1 MRGADT
7 RRTHEGRELP
17 LSDPMHPNR
26 PFPQSGPT
34 VPRAPSERP
43 GSRNILFAGIG
54 QNPSDRFMKPGPTPP
69 NRRQFTGA
77 LAAGL
82 LGAACGQERASHA
95 ASLDYRIR
103 NALIVD
109 GTGAP
114 AYRGDLGIRDGR
126 FVPPEGEALREL
138 DADGLVA
145 APGFVDIHSHGDL
158 VLASGRPDRET
169 LIAGRLAQGIT
180 TEVIGNCGL
189 GAAPLFG
196 EAPDLA
202 PAVHAWMTPE
212 GASWRWASL
221 ADYFAALETR
231 GLPLNVA
238 ALVPHGLLRLGAMGL
253 RPGAPDAAER
263 TAMAGALERSLEEGA
278 CGLSVG
284 LIYPPG
290 MFSATEELLEL
301 ARSLRV
307 PDAVFTAHVRGSSET
322 LLPAVEELIEIGRST
337 EVRVHHS
344 HAEAVGRNH
353 WAKLAT
359 FLEMERKARREGVR
373 VSADMFPY
381 PVAATMMYAIYPP
394 WALEG
399 GPDELLARLRDPE
412 TRARIGRDIE
422 ERTPEWPPWEP
433 EGWPHNLVSA
443 VGWDRIQVSS
453 VGSEAG
459 RDALGRSLAELGST
473 EGTEPFEAISDLM
486 LAEDGAV
493 GQFVLDISGEDGLRE
508 LAADPEVAFITD
520 ANDYGK
526 GSPHPA
532 AYGAFPRVLRRY
544 VREEGAIPLEEAI
557 RRMTSLPAGLVG
569 LEDRG
574 RIANNLPADLVLFD
588 REQVTDHA
596 TLEQPRARATGIRA
610 TFVNGQPV
618 IHDGRFTGALPGR
631 VLRRSA

>member
-1 MRGADT
+1 MT
-7 RRTHEGRELP
+7 QRETP
-17 LSDPMHPNR
+17 AR
-26 PFPQSGPT
+26 
-34 VPRAPSERP
+34 
-43 GSRNILFAGIG
+43 RNILSVGIG
-54 QNPSDRFMKPGPTPP
+54 QNPLDRFMKHGPTPP
-69 NRRQFTGA
+69 TRRQFTGT

-82 LGAACGQERASHA
+82 LGAACGQERPSHEDF
-95 ASLDYRIR
+95 LDYRIR
-103 NALIVD
+103 NALVVD

-114 AYRGDLGIRDGR
+114 ARRGDLGIRAGR
-126 FVPPEGEALREL
+126 FVPPKGEALREL

-158 VLASGRPDRET
+158 VLASSRPDRET

-196 EAPDLA
+196 EARDLA
-202 PAVHAWMTPE
+202 PAVHAWMTP
-212 GASWRWASL
+212 GGTDWRWKSL
-221 ADYFAALETR
+221 ADYFAALESR

-263 TAMAGALERSLEEGA
+263 SAMAGALERSLEEGA

-301 ARSLRV
+301 ARSLRGL
-307 PDAVFTAHVRGSSET
+307 DGVFTAHVRGSSET
-322 LLPAVEELIEIGRST
+322 LLPAVEELIEIGRSA

-344 HAEAVGRNH
+344 HAEAVGRDH

-359 FLEMERKARREGVR
+359 FLEMEREARREGVR

-399 GPDELLARLRDPE
+399 GPGELLARLRDPE
-412 TRARIGRDIE
+412 TRARIGKDIG

-459 RDALGRSLAELGST
+459 RDALGRSLAELGSVR
-473 EGTEPFEAISDLM
+473 GTEPFEAISDLM

-508 LAADPEVAFITD
+508 LASDPEVAFITD
-520 ANDYGK
+520 ANDYGT

-544 VREEGAIPLEEAI
+544 VREEGTIPLEDAI
-557 RRMTSLPAGLVG
+557 RRMTSLPAGIIG
-569 LEDRG
+569 LGDRG
-574 RIANNLPADLVLFD
+574 RIANGFPADLVLFD
-588 REQVTDHA
+588 GEEVTDHA
-596 TLEQPRARATGIRA
+596 TLDRPRARATGIRA

>member
-1 MRGADT
+1 M
-7 RRTHEGRELP
+7 
-17 LSDPMHPNR
+17 SHPEKSGTFSKPTDRHR
-26 PFPQSGPT
+26 PESLNHLT
-34 VPRAPSERP
+34 
-43 GSRNILFAGIG
+43 
-54 QNPSDRFMKPGPTPP
+54 KPGTAPP
-69 NRRQFTGA
+69 SRRQFTGA

-82 LGAACGQERASHA
+82 LGAACGQERPSHA
-95 ASLDYRIR
+95 AFLDVRIR
-103 NALIVD
+103 NALVVD

-126 FVPPEGEALREL
+126 FVPPEREALLEL

-158 VLASGRPDRET
+158 VLVSSRPDRET

-196 EAPDLA
+196 EAQDLA

-212 GASWRWASL
+212 GADWRWESL
-221 ADYFAALETR
+221 ADYFSVLETR

-253 RPGAPDAAER
+253 RPGAPDAGER
-263 TAMAGALERSLEEGA
+263 AAMAGALDRSLEAGA
-278 CGLSVG
+278 CGLSCG

-290 MFSATEELLEL
+290 MFSATDELLEL
-301 ARSLRV
+301 ARSLRAS
-307 PDAVFTAHVRGSSET
+307 DRVFTAHVRGSSET
-322 LLPAVEELIEIGRST
+322 LLPAVEELIAIGRDA

-344 HAEAVGRNH
+344 HAEAVGRDH
-353 WAKLAT
+353 WTKLAT
-359 FLEMERKARREGVR
+359 FLEMEREARRDGVR

-399 GPDELLARLRDPE
+399 GPGELLARLRDAE

-443 VGWDRIQVSS
+443 VGWDRIRVSS

-459 RDALGRSLAELGST
+459 RDALGRSLAELGSAT
-473 EGTEPFEAISDLM
+473 GTEPFEAISNLM
-486 LAEDGAV
+486 LAEGGAV
-493 GQFVLDISGEDGLRE
+493 GQFVLDISGEDGLRD

-544 VREEGAIPLEEAI
+544 VREDGTISLEEAV
-557 RRMTSLPAGLVG
+557 RRMTSLPAGILG
-569 LEDRG
+569 LDDRG
-574 RIANNLPADLVLFD
+574 RIENGLPADLVLFD
-588 REQVTDHA
+588 SEAVTDHA
-596 TLEQPRARATGIRA
+596 TLEQPRARATGIRT

-618 IHDGRFTGALPGR
+618 IRDGRFTGALPGR
-631 VLRRSA
+631 MLRRST

>member
-1 MRGADT
+1 
-7 RRTHEGRELP
+7 
-17 LSDPMHPNR
+17 
-26 PFPQSGPT
+26 
-34 VPRAPSERP
+34 
-43 GSRNILFAGIG
+43 
-54 QNPSDRFMKPGPTPP
+54 MKPGLAPP
-69 NRRQFTGA
+69 SRRQFTGA

-82 LGAACGQERASHA
+82 LGAACGQERPSHA
-95 ASLDYRIR
+95 AFLDYRIR
-103 NALIVD
+103 NALVVD

-126 FVPPEGEALREL
+126 FVPPQGEALREL

-196 EAPDLA
+196 EAHDLA

-212 GASWRWASL
+212 GADWRWESL
-221 ADYFAALETR
+221 ADYFSVLETR

-253 RPGAPDAAER
+253 RPGAPDAGER
-263 TAMAGALERSLEEGA
+263 AAMAGALERSLEAGA
-278 CGLSVG
+278 VGLSCG

-301 ARSLRV
+301 ARSLRAA
-307 PDAVFTAHVRGSSET
+307 DGVFTAHVRGSSET
-322 LLPAVEELIEIGRST
+322 LLPAVEELIAIGRDA

-344 HAEAVGRNH
+344 HAEAVGRDH

-359 FLEMERKARREGVR
+359 FLDMEREARREGVR

-381 PVAATMMYAIYPP
+381 PAAATMMYAIYPP

-399 GPDELLARLRDPE
+399 GPGELLARLRDPE
-412 TRARIGRDIE
+412 IRARIGKDIE

-433 EGWPHNLVSA
+433 DGWPHNLVSA
-443 VGWDRIQVSS
+443 VGWDRIRVSS

-459 RDALGRSLAELGST
+459 RDALGRSLAALGSAA
-473 EGTEPFEAISDLM
+473 GTEPFEAISDLM

-544 VREEGAIPLEEAI
+544 VREAGMIPLEEAI
-557 RRMTSLPAGLVG
+557 RRMTSLPAGIVG

-574 RIANNLPADLVLFD
+574 RIANGFPADLVLFD
-588 REQVTDHA
+588 GEEVTDHA
-596 TLEQPRARATGIRA
+596 TLERPRARATGIRA

>member
-1 MRGADT
+1 
-7 RRTHEGRELP
+7 
-17 LSDPMHPNR
+17 
-26 PFPQSGPT
+26 
-34 VPRAPSERP
+34 
-43 GSRNILFAGIG
+43 
-54 QNPSDRFMKPGPTPP
+54 MKPGPAAP

-82 LGAACGQERASHA
+82 LGAACARERPSHA
-95 ASLDYRIR
+95 AFLDYRIR
-103 NALIVD
+103 NAVVVD
-109 GTGAP
+109 GTGVP
-114 AYRGDLGIRDGR
+114 ARRGDLGIRDGR

-138 DADGLVA
+138 DAEGLVA

-158 VLASGRPDRET
+158 VLASSRPDRET
-169 LIAGRLAQGIT
+169 LITGRLAQGIT

-196 EAPDLA
+196 EARDLA

-212 GASWRWASL
+212 GADWRWKSL
-221 ADYFAALETR
+221 ADYFATLETR

-263 TAMAGALERSLEEGA
+263 SAMAGALERSLEDGA
-278 CGLSVG
+278 VGLSCG

-290 MFSATEELLEL
+290 MFSATRELREL
-301 ARSLRV
+301 ARSLRAS
-307 PDAVFTAHVRGSSET
+307 DGVFTAHVRGSSET
-322 LLPAVEELIEIGRST
+322 LLPAVEELIEIGRSA

-344 HAEAVGRNH
+344 HAEAVGRDH

-359 FLEMERKARREGVR
+359 FLEMEREARREGVR

-399 GPDELLARLRDPE
+399 GPGELLARLRDPE
-412 TRARIGRDIE
+412 TRARIGKDIE
-422 ERTPEWPPWEP
+422 ERIPDWPPWEP

-459 RDALGRSLAELGST
+459 RGALGRSLAELGSAA
-473 EGTEPFEAISDLM
+473 GTAPFEAISDLM

-493 GQFVLDISGEDGLRE
+493 GQFVLDISGEEGLRE

-544 VREEGAIPLEEAI
+544 VREEGTIPLEDAI
-557 RRMTSLPAGLVG
+557 RRMTSLPADIVG

-574 RIANNLPADLVLFD
+574 RIANGFPADLVLFD

-596 TLEQPRARATGIRA
+596 TLDRPRARATGIRA

>member
-1 MRGADT
+1 M
-7 RRTHEGRELP
+7 
-17 LSDPMHPNR
+17 
-26 PFPQSGPT
+26 
-34 VPRAPSERP
+34 
-43 GSRNILFAGIG
+43 
-54 QNPSDRFMKPGPTPP
+54 
-69 NRRQFTGA
+69 
-77 LAAGL
+77 
-82 LGAACGQERASHA
+82 
-95 ASLDYRIR
+95 
-103 NALIVD
+103 D

-126 FVPPEGEALREL
+126 FVPPDGEALREL
-138 DADGLVA
+138 DADGFVA

-158 VLASGRPDRET
+158 VLASSRPDRAT

-196 EAPDLA
+196 EAHDLA

-212 GASWRWASL
+212 GSEWRWESL
-221 ADYFAALETR
+221 ADYFSALETR

-253 RPGAPDAAER
+253 RPGEPDAGER
-263 TAMAGALERSLEEGA
+263 AAMAGALERSLEAGA
-278 CGLSVG
+278 CGLSCG

-301 ARSLRV
+301 ARSLRAS
-307 PDAVFTAHVRGSSET
+307 DGVFTAHIRGSSET
-322 LLPAVEELIEIGRST
+322 LLPAVEELIEIGRSA
-337 EVRVHHS
+337 EIRVHHS
-344 HAEAVGRNH
+344 HAEAVGRDH

-359 FLEMERKARREGVR
+359 FLEMEREARREGVR

-399 GPDELLARLRDPE
+399 GPGELLARLRDPE
-412 TRARIGRDIE
+412 TRARIGKDIE

-443 VGWDRIQVSS
+443 VGWDRIRVSS
-453 VGSEAG
+453 VGSDAS
-459 RDALGRSLAELGST
+459 RDALGRSLAELGSGT
-473 EGTEPFEAISDLM
+473 GTEPFEAISDLM

-544 VREEGAIPLEEAI
+544 VREERVIPLEEAI
-557 RRMTSLPAGLVG
+557 RRMTSLPAGIVG
-569 LEDRG
+569 LRDRG

-588 REQVTDHA
+588 RDTVTDHA
-596 TLEQPRARATGIRA
+596 TLQQPRARATGIRA

-618 IHDGRFTGALPGR
+618 IHDGGFTGALPGR

>member
-1 MRGADT
+1 
-7 RRTHEGRELP
+7 
-17 LSDPMHPNR
+17 
-26 PFPQSGPT
+26 
-34 VPRAPSERP
+34 
-43 GSRNILFAGIG
+43 
-54 QNPSDRFMKPGPTPP
+54 MKPGPPAP

-103 NALIVD
+103 NALVVD
-109 GTGAP
+109 GTGVP

-221 ADYFAALETR
+221 ADYFATLETR

-263 TAMAGALERSLEEGA
+263 TAMAGALERSLEQGA

-322 LLPAVEELIEIGRST
+322 LLPAVEELIGIGRSA

-344 HAEAVGRNH
+344 HAEAVGRDH
-353 WAKLAT
+353 WGKLAT
-359 FLEMERKARREGVR
+359 FLEMEREARREGVR

-422 ERTPEWPPWEP
+422 ERIPEWPPWEP

-443 VGWDRIQVSS
+443 VGWERIQVSS

-459 RDALGRSLAELGST
+459 RDALGRSLAELGSAA
-473 EGTEPFEAISDLM
+473 GTAPFEAISDLM

-544 VREEGAIPLEEAI
+544 VREARTIPLEEAI
-557 RRMTSLPAGLVG
+557 RRMTSLPADIVG

-574 RIANNLPADLVLFD
+574 RIGNGFPADLVLFD
-588 REQVTDHA
+588 REDVTDHA
-596 TLEQPRARATGIRA
+596 TFERPRARATGIRA

-618 IHDGRFTGALPGR
+618 VQGGRFTGALPGR

>member
-1 MRGADT
+1 
-7 RRTHEGRELP
+7 
-17 LSDPMHPNR
+17 
-26 PFPQSGPT
+26 
-34 VPRAPSERP
+34 
-43 GSRNILFAGIG
+43 
-54 QNPSDRFMKPGPTPP
+54 MKPGP
-69 NRRQFTGA
+69 NRREFAGA

-82 LGAACGQERASHA
+82 LGAACGQERPSHA

-103 NALIVD
+103 NALVVD

-114 AYRGDLGIRDGR
+114 AYRTDLGIRDGR
-126 FVPPEGEALREL
+126 FAPPEGEVLREV
-138 DADGLVA
+138 DAEGLVA

-196 EAPDLA
+196 DAHELA

-212 GASWRWASL
+212 GAAWRWESL
-221 ADYFAALETR
+221 SDYFSVLETR
-231 GLPLNVA
+231 GLALNVA

-253 RPGAPDAAER
+253 RPGAPDAGER
-263 TAMAGALERSLEEGA
+263 AAMASALEQGLEAGA
-278 CGLSVG
+278 CGLSCG

-290 MFSATEELLEL
+290 MFSATDELLEL
-301 ARSLRV
+301 ARSLRAS
-307 PDAVFTAHVRGSSET
+307 DGVFTAHVRGSSET
-322 LLPAVEELIEIGRST
+322 LLPAVEELIAIGRSA

-344 HAEAVGRNH
+344 HAEAVGRDH
-353 WAKLAT
+353 WNKLGV
-359 FLEMERKARREGVR
+359 FLELEREARREGVR

-399 GPDELLARLRDPE
+399 GPGELLARLRDPA
-412 TRARIGRDIE
+412 TRTRIGRDIA

-433 EGWPHNLVSA
+433 GAWPHNLVSA
-443 VGWDRIQVSS
+443 VGWDRIRVSS
-453 VGSEAG
+453 AGSQAAHA
-459 RDALGRSLAELGST
+459 ALGRSLAELGSAA
-473 EGTEPFEAISDLM
+473 GTEPFEAISDLM

-544 VREEGAIPLEEAI
+544 VREEGVIPLEEAI
-557 RRMTSLPAGLVG
+557 RRMTSLPAGIVG

-574 RIANNLPADLVLFD
+574 RIANGLPADLVLFD
-588 REQVTDHA
+588 REEVTDLA
-596 TLEQPRARATGIRA
+596 TLEEPRARSTGIRT
-610 TFVNGQPV
+610 TFVNGRIV
-618 IHDGRFTGALPGR
+618 TRDGRFTGALPGR
-631 VLRRSA
+631 VLRKGP

>member
-1 MRGADT
+1 MKRKPA
-7 RRTHEGRELP
+7 
-17 LSDPMHPNR
+17 
-26 PFPQSGPT
+26 
-34 VPRAPSERP
+34 APS
-43 GSRNILFAGIG
+43 
-54 QNPSDRFMKPGPTPP
+54 
-69 NRRQFTGA
+69 RRQFTGA

-82 LGAACGQERASHA
+82 LGAACGPERPSHA
-95 ASLDYRIR
+95 AFLDVRIR
-103 NALIVD
+103 NALVVD

-114 AYRGDLGIRDGR
+114 PRRGDLGIRDGR

-138 DADGLVA
+138 DAEGLVA

-196 EAPDLA
+196 EAHDLA

-212 GASWRWASL
+212 GTDWRWESL
-221 ADYFAALETR
+221 ADYFSVLETR

-253 RPGAPDAAER
+253 RPGAPDAGER
-263 TAMAGALERSLEEGA
+263 AAMAGALERSLEAGA
-278 CGLSVG
+278 VGLSCG

-301 ARSLRV
+301 ARSLRAA
-307 PDAVFTAHVRGSSET
+307 DGVFTAHVRGSSET
-322 LLPAVEELIEIGRST
+322 LLPAVEELIAIGRDA
-337 EVRVHHS
+337 EIRVHHS
-344 HAEAVGRNH
+344 HAEAVGRDH

-359 FLEMERKARREGVR
+359 FLDMEREARREGVR

-381 PVAATMMYAIYPP
+381 PAAATMMYAIYPP

-399 GPDELLARLRDPE
+399 GPGELLARLRDPE
-412 TRARIGRDIE
+412 IRARIGKDIE
-422 ERTPEWPPWEP
+422 DRTPEWPPWEP
-433 EGWPHNLVSA
+433 DGWPHNLVSA
-443 VGWDRIQVSS
+443 VGWDRIRVSS

-459 RDALGRSLAELGST
+459 RDALGRSLAELGSAM
-473 EGTEPFEAISDLM
+473 GTEPFAAISDLM

-508 LAADPEVAFITD
+508 LAADPEVAFVTD

-544 VREEGAIPLEEAI
+544 VREEETIALEEAI
-557 RRMTSLPAGLVG
+557 RRMTSLPADIVG
-569 LEDRG
+569 LRDRG

-588 REQVTDHA
+588 REDVTDHA

-631 VLRRSA
+631 VLRRSV

>member
-1 MRGADT
+1 MKT
-7 RRTHEGRELP
+7 
-17 LSDPMHPNR
+17 
-26 PFPQSGPT
+26 GP
-34 VPRAPSERP
+34 A
-43 GSRNILFAGIG
+43 A
-54 QNPSDRFMKPGPTPP
+54 P

-103 NALIVD
+103 NALVVD

-114 AYRGDLGIRDGR
+114 AYHGDLGIRDGR

-221 ADYFAALETR
+221 ADYFATLETR

-322 LLPAVEELIEIGRST
+322 LLPAVEELIGIGRSA

-344 HAEAVGRNH
+344 HAEAVGRDH
-353 WAKLAT
+353 WGKLAT
-359 FLEMERKARREGVR
+359 FLEMEREARREGVR

-422 ERTPEWPPWEP
+422 ERIPEWPPWEP

-459 RDALGRSLAELGST
+459 RDALGRSLAELGSAT
-473 EGTEPFEAISDLM
+473 GAAPFEAISDLM

-493 GQFVLDISGEDGLRE
+493 GQFVLDITGEDGLRE

-544 VREEGAIPLEEAI
+544 VREARTIPLEEAI
-557 RRMTSLPAGLVG
+557 RRMTSLPADIVG

-574 RIANNLPADLVLFD
+574 RIANGFPADLVLFD
-588 REQVTDHA
+588 GEDVTDHA
-596 TLEQPRARATGIRA
+596 TFERPRARATGIRA

-618 IHDGRFTGALPGR
+618 IRDGRFTGALPGG

>member
-1 MRGADT
+1 MND
-7 RRTHEGRELP
+7 L
-17 LSDPMHPNR
+17 
-26 PFPQSGPT
+26 
-34 VPRAPSERP
+34 
-43 GSRNILFAGIG
+43 
-54 QNPSDRFMKPGPTPP
+54 
-69 NRRQFTGA
+69 NRREFTGT

-82 LGAACGQERASHA
+82 LGTACGQERPSHL

-103 NALIVD
+103 NALVVD
-109 GTGAP
+109 GTGTP

-196 EAPDLA
+196 EAHDLA

-221 ADYFAALETR
+221 ADYFAALETH

-263 TAMAGALERSLEEGA
+263 SAMAGALERSLEEGA

-301 ARSLRV
+301 ARSLRAS
-307 PDAVFTAHVRGSSET
+307 DGVFTAHVRGSSET
-322 LLPAVEELIEIGRST
+322 LLPAVEELIGIGRRA

-344 HAEAVGRNH
+344 HAEAVGREH
-353 WAKLAT
+353 WGKLAT
-359 FLEMERKARREGVR
+359 FLEMEREARREGVR

-399 GPDELLARLRDPE
+399 GPGELLARLRDPE
-412 TRARIGRDIE
+412 TRARIGKDIE
-422 ERTPEWPPWEP
+422 ERIPEWPPWEP

-443 VGWDRIQVSS
+443 VGWDRIRVSS
-453 VGSEAG
+453 VGGEAS
-459 RDALGRSLAELGST
+459 RDALGRSLAELGSAT
-473 EGTEPFEAISDLM
+473 GAEPFEAISDLM

-544 VREEGAIPLEEAI
+544 VREEGTIPLEEAI
-557 RRMTSLPAGLVG
+557 RRMTSLPADIVG
-569 LEDRG
+569 LDDRG
-574 RIANNLPADLVLFD
+574 RIANGFPADLVLFD
-588 REQVTDHA
+588 RAGVTDHA
-596 TLEQPRARATGIRA
+596 TLEAPRARATGIRA
-610 TFVNGQPV
+610 TFVNGRPV